1 MKLDIL
7 DAYNIRARLSPSIIL
22 LGPISLTLF
31 LCFEDVYNFASSA
44 IIVCILLAMT
54 NYVPVLQRRLNQSNK
69 DPRIN
74 YAAVYLHLNDDTID
88 EFSKRRYY
96 HKFAELDE
104 SFSMFTT
111 PDNTPEFRK
120 CCESAILYLR
130 NNTRD
135 NHLVLEENINCGFC
149 KNMLANKM
157 IGIILNIVLGIATG
171 IYSYIKFD
179 FIADIPLG
187 NKVSILFNAFFLLFW
202 IFGVNKSMMEH
213 AAKRYATTLLSAID
227 TLKPNSDNK

>member
-22 LGPISLTLF
+22 LGPIGLTLF

-96 HKFAELDE
+96 HKLAELDE

-111 PDNTPEFRK
+111 PNNTPEFRK

-149 KNMLANKM
+149 KNMLADKTM
-157 IGIILNIVLGIATG
+157 GIIINIALAVSIG
-171 IYSYIKFD
+171 IYSYVKFEN
-179 FIADIPLG
+179 IADIPLG
-187 NKVSILFNAFFLLFW
+187 NIISILFNILFLIFW
-202 IFGVNKSMMEH
+202 IFGINKSMMKH
-213 AAKRYATTLLSAID
+213 AAKRYAITLIATID
-227 TLKPNSDNK
+227 TLKPDKDKK